1 VAGPPLETADRI
13 APGSQGVAVDLHRF
27 FRPASVAIV
36 GAAERE
42 TSSGGAVLRNM
53 KIAGYRGRIIPV
65 NPKGG
70 EILGLPAQT
79 SLRAVV
85 PPAELAVI
93 VVRPDLILD
102 VVREAAESGHRHVL
116 ILPGGFAEAG
126 PEGLARDADLR
137 RITAETGITIAGPNC
152 AGDIDLLD
160 PEAPFAATFL
170 RDMPKGGPVAFISQ
184 SGAIAEEV
192 IAKSHTLGLPFGA
205 IVSVGNAVHLGVTE
219 YLEHYGADDRCKAI
233 ALYVESFGD
242 VARFKAVAKDV
253 SLRKPIVALA
263 GGRTLPGAGAV
274 RRHTGA
280 EALGSE
286 ELDRLFAAC
295 GVIRAASLRRLL
307 IACKGLG
314 AFPRG
319 FGNRVLVLS
328 NSGGPGVITTDAAFR
343 EGMELPELPEAL
355 AATLRAALPAEA
367 AVANPLDLLADAREE
382 RFALTL
388 GEALRHA
395 PGRFDAILMMH
406 VVPFMVDPTPVVAKL
421 AELCAEQ
428 ARGPAALPIMHTM
441 MGTLPGRAELFAT
454 LEAAGVPAF
463 DDGEEMALAA
473 GTCAAYHAFR
483 GTR

>member
-1 VAGPPLETADRI
+1 M
-13 APGSQGVAVDLHRF
+13 AVDLTRF

-53 KIAGYRGRIIPV
+53 KIAGYRGRIVPV

-70 EILGLPAQT
+70 EILGLPAKT
-79 SLRAVV
+79 SLREVV
-85 PPAELAVI
+85 PPADLAVI

-102 VVREAAESGHRHVL
+102 VVREAAQSGHRHVL

-126 PEGLARDADLR
+126 PEGLARDAELR
-137 RITAETGITIAGPNC
+137 RIAAETGLTIAGPNC

-160 PEAPFAATFL
+160 AEAPFAATFL
-170 RDMPKGGPVAFISQ
+170 RDMPRGGTVAFISQ

-192 IAKSHTLGLPFGA
+192 IAKSHALGLPFGA

-242 VARFKAVAKDV
+242 VERFKAVAHTV
-253 SLRKPIVALA
+253 SRRKPIIALV
-263 GGRTLPGAGAV
+263 GGRTLPGTSAV
-274 RRHTGA
+274 QRHTGA
-280 EALGSE
+280 EGLGND

-295 GVIRAASLRRLL
+295 GAIRVTSLRRLL
-307 IACKGLG
+307 IASKGLG
-314 AFPRG
+314 AFPDG
-319 FGNRVLVLS
+319 IGKRVLILS
-328 NSGGPGVITTDAAFR
+328 NSGGPGVITTDSAFR
-343 EGMELPELPEAL
+343 EGLELPDLPPAL
-355 AATLRAALPAEA
+355 AAMLRGALPGEA

-388 GEALRHA
+388 EAALQHA
-395 PGRFDAILMMH
+395 DGRFDAILMLH
-406 VVPFMVDPTPVVAKL
+406 VVPFMVDPAPVVAKL
-421 AELCAEQ
+421 AEACAEQ
-428 ARGPAALPIMHTM
+428 ARRPGGLPIMHTM
-441 MGTLPGRAELFAT
+441 MGTLPTRAELFAR

-463 DDGEEMALAA
+463 DDGEEMAIAA
-473 GTCAAYHAFR
+473 GTCAAYRAWR
-483 GTR
+483 ETR